1 MPDTKS
7 ALMCGVESSTEAV
20 QLRQRATPPP
30 KCCRHQYF
38 LAWPT
43 GARSAWLLEC
53 AAQNGARAA
62 AAHARSQNAARP
74 VANNTLAGAGNSTDA
89 LGVFAVLLATD
100 APALKCVLE
109 AGPLGASGRALITPS
124 RLGHVQYAS

>member
-1 MPDTKS
+1 M
-7 ALMCGVESSTEAV
+7 L
-20 QLRQRATPPP
+20 PPP
-30 KCCRHQYF
+30 VF
-38 LAWPT
+38 PGLADWGPL
-43 GARSAWLLEC
+43 GAVLEC

-74 VANNTLAGAGNSTDA
+74 VANDTLAGAGNSTDA